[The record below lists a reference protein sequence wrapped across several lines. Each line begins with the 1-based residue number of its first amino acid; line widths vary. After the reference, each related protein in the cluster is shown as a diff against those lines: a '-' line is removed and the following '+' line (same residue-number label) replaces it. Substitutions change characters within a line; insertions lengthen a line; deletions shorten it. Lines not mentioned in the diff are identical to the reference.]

1 MHRRRIHGQQSRR
14 SAHTDPV
21 GEQGRPSGGQS
32 HPSHNPTP
40 YRFYRVGALAQLFS
54 VNRSTIWRWRR
65 SGVLPP
71 FVKFGSL
78 LGLTE
83 SQLAE
88 VIQRQQQLPREA
100 A

>member
-1 MHRRRIHGQQSRR
+1 MHRRRIHGQSRR
-14 SAHTDPV
+14 PANTDPV
-21 GEQGRPSGGQS
+21 GEQNRPSGGQN
-32 HPSHNPTP
+32 HPGHNPNP
-40 YRFYRVGALAQLFS
+40 YKFYRVGALAQLFS

-65 SGVLPP
+65 SGILPP

-78 LGLTE
+78 FGLTE

-88 VIQRQQQLPREA
+88 VIQRQQQLPRGA